1 VPEQHPLAEPPERF
15 IPAQR
20 IEHEIET
27 LPMEEEAALHLKRLS
42 EFHKDPFDRMPVCDR
57 SRQGLL

>member
-1 VPEQHPLAEPPERF
+1 VPEQRPLAEPPERF
-15 IPAQR
+15 IPAKR

-42 EFHKDPFDRMPVCDR
+42 EFNKDPFDRMPVCDR